1 MTPQQGPGP
10 RPVLPG
16 SGGAPPGDDAGFTL
30 VELLVVII
38 VIGVLAA
45 IAIPTFLRQRE
56 KGYDAA
62 SKSELKNAAAALE
75 SLHVDSGSYATGAA
89 ASNDP
94 ADIAAL
100 AAQGF
105 NLSEPFAQGSGG
117 SFSVAISG
125 PGSTAYCVQVSHSST
140 PAVRWTLRSSLGSPQ
155 KVGTGSPAVASCP

>member
-10 RPVLPG
+10 RPVLP
-16 SGGAPPGDDAGFTL
+16 APAAEAPGDDAGFTM

-38 VIGVLAA
+38 VLGVLAA

-62 SKSELKNAAAALE
+62 SKSELKNAATALE
-75 SLHVDSGSYATGAA
+75 SIHVDSGSYAVGAA

-94 ADIAAL
+94 AEIAAL

-117 SFSVAISG
+117 SFSVAVSG
-125 PGSTAYCVQVSHSST
+125 SGSTSYCVQVSHSSR
-140 PAVRWTLRSSLGSPQ
+140 PDVRWTLRSALGSPQ
-155 KVGTGSPAVASCP
+155 KVGTGSPAVAPCP

>member
-1 MTPQQGPGP
+1 MTPQQGLGP
-10 RPVLPG
+10 RPTLPAPA
-16 SGGAPPGDDAGFTL
+16 GAGDDSGFTM

-38 VIGVLAA
+38 VLGVLAA

-75 SLHVDSGSYATGAA
+75 ALHVDSGSYAAGAA
-89 ASNDP
+89 ANNDP
-94 ADIAAL
+94 AEIAAL

-117 SFSVAISG
+117 SFLVAVAGS
-125 PGSTAYCVQVSHSST
+125 GSTSYCVQVSHSST
-140 PAVRWTLRSSLGSPQ
+140 PQVRWTLRSSLGSPQ
-155 KVGTGSPAVASCP
+155 KVGTGSPAVAACP